1 MKSPKKPKS
10 PVIPSSLTVSEEELE
25 NINDRYL
32 QLIYE
37 TTPVEVLLK
46 PMKGNSRKYR
56 KYIIQLG
63 KLDKRSPR
71 VREKIVPFAVELYKE
86 GDRIYRDIA
95 AYTFQAFLG
104 QVCRNL
110 QQIVGKDP
118 ENIRKVCKYSPD
130 AMAELLLKYGRICQ
144 NKKQPFR
151 PNALWM
157 VLEMAG
163 MPYPEG
169 KQHQAE
175 SLLKKKEK
183 EARENQDSKEKKG
196 AKENKEARN
205 SKENK
210 DSKDNKDNKD
220 NKENREP
227 EASPEEAP
235 EEPAS
240 RKTRNSRNRDKAA
253 RNRRGKKNAAPEPA
267 PEETPAPAEEA
278 APEETAAPAQPE
290 VPETPAPEP
299 RNTPA
304 PQPEAAPAPAE
315 PAPAPDE
322 PAAPAETEAP
332 EEEPFTTYVG
342 RINIVDSFYNF
353 TPMGVWEQG
362 TYRALTPEEI
372 DELIPRAEQYKN
384 INLWYS
390 LHSDQKY
397 MEEHFHENDI
407 VFLDLGPHSLVENKD
422 SQGNLRSTAYRV
434 FCIDALKDGRL
445 RFPFGEG
452 LYEQVPETHLL
463 DPLSMD
469 TVLRLQEP
477 GLFAGKQ
484 ILLQLRDGWIAG
496 PYEVQKNIRFGF
508 FLQSD
513 VPENQYLL
521 TACPPE
527 AWQPVTFYPEEGT
540 WASRQEKTEWV
551 FWHRVPGSPSQ
562 LVDRVPDEVLLRSLV
577 KSVQVDEGD
586 LVKPGVLKSF
596 LEREKTQLFSG
607 LPAHIRQGRI
617 ARLEAILEGD
627 DAAREGYEQ
636 VGDFLYRHLL
646 ENLNKRWSQDFIT
659 ALLERYP
666 DIWQDLGS
674 AKGLPART
682 RKALAQA
689 EQRKNQKPRPQ
700 SPEALAEAIN
710 SLPASGT
717 NNRKALDYLITAI
730 QKERPQYSRNLIL
743 NLLICTHQGFLT
755 VFSGAPGSGKT
766 SFCNL
771 LGKVLG
777 LTQFDRKIGEQE
789 FMSTANRYIP
799 VSVERGWTSKR
810 DLIGYYNPLTRTFE
824 ESNRD
829 VYDGLKL
836 LDWEKTRGIRQ
847 FPYYILLDE
856 ANLSPMEY
864 YWADFMN
871 VCDDWDGEH
880 TLSLGYNH
888 RLQLPE
894 TLHFLATINNDH
906 TTETL
911 SPRLIDRA
919 WIITLPRTDA
929 VPEMT
934 QGISQGDI
942 QLLNWSQLKS
952 LFDVAPRE
960 SCQLTSVEQNVYD
973 RIKARL
979 AEQNIYLSMRI
990 ELALRR
996 YWKVA
1001 ARLMEPE
1008 DHIRPGIIALDYAV
1022 AQKILPK
1029 LSGNGA
1035 EYEKWLIQFRDDCEG
1050 NRMVQSAALLDQIL
1064 QWGNRR
1070 MKFFQF
1076 FH

>member
-1 MKSPKKPKS
+1 MKSPKNQKS
-10 PVIPSSLTVSEEELE
+10 HISASSLPIFEKRLTQIS
-25 NINDRYL
+25 DRYL
-32 QLIYE
+32 QMIYD

-86 GDRIYRDIA
+86 GDKIYRDIA
-95 AYTFQAFLG
+95 LFTYQAFLG
-104 QVCRNL
+104 QVCKVL
-110 QQIVGKDP
+110 EQLVGKDM
-118 ENIRKVCKYSPD
+118 EAIKKVCKYTPE
-130 AMAELLLKYGRICQ
+130 AMADLLLKYEWICLK
-144 NKKQPFR
+144 KKQPFR

-157 VLEMAG
+157 VLEVME

-183 EARENQDSKEKKG
+183 EAREVQNTKEP
-196 AKENKEARN
+196 KEPKEP
-205 SKENK
+205 KE
-210 DSKDNKDNKD
+210 D
-220 NKENREP
+220 KESGGEP
-227 EASPEEAP
+227 EE
-235 EEPAS
+235 S
-240 RKTRNSRNRDKAA
+240 RE
-253 RNRRGKKNAAPEPA
+253 AAPGEPA
-267 PEETPAPAEEA
+267 PEE
-278 APEETAAPAQPE
+278 
-290 VPETPAPEP
+290 
-299 RNTPA
+299 
-304 PQPEAAPAPAE
+304 
-315 PAPAPDE
+315 
-322 PAAPAETEAP
+322 P
-332 EEEPFTTYVG
+332 EEEPLTTYVG

-372 DELIPRAEQYKN
+372 DGLIPRAEQYKN

-407 VFLDLGPHSLVENKD
+407 VFLDLGPHSLAENKD

-434 FCIDALKDGRL
+434 FCIDALKNGRL
-445 RFPFGEG
+445 RFPYEEG
-452 LYEQVPETHLL
+452 IYELVPESRLL

-484 ILLQLRDGWIAG
+484 LLLQLRDGWIAG
-496 PYEVQKNIRFGF
+496 PYEVQKNIRFGCF
-508 FLQSD
+508 IQSD

-527 AWQPVTFYPEEGT
+527 AWQKVTFFPAEGT

-562 LVDRVPDEVLLRSLV
+562 LVDRVPDEVLVRSLV
-577 KSVQVDEGD
+577 KSVQVEEGD
-586 LVKPGVLKSF
+586 LVKPAVLKSF
-596 LEREKTQLFSG
+596 LEREKTRLFTDLPSG
-607 LPAHIRQGRI
+607 IRKGRLE
-617 ARLEAILEGD
+617 RLEAILEGD
-627 DAAREGYEQ
+627 EAAREDYAQ
-636 VGDFLYRHLL
+636 VSAFLYRQLL
-646 ENLNKRWSQDFIT
+646 DNGDKRWSQDFIT
-659 ALLERYP
+659 RLLERYP
-666 DIWQDLGS
+666 DIWQELGS
-674 AKGLPART
+674 AKGLPSRT
-682 RKALAQA
+682 RKALVQA
-689 EQRKNQKPRPQ
+689 EQRKIRQAQPR
-700 SPEALAEAIN
+700 SLEELGERIN
-710 SLPASGT
+710 GLPASGT
-717 NNRKALDYLITAI
+717 SSRKALDYLVTAI

-777 LTQFDRKIGEQE
+777 LTQFDRKTGPQDI
-789 FMSTANRYIP
+789 MSTANRYVP

-829 VYDGLKL
+829 VYDGLRL
-836 LDWEKTRGIRQ
+836 LDWEKTHGVRQ
-847 FPYYILLDE
+847 YPYYILLDE

-880 TLSLGYNH
+880 TLSLGHNH
-888 RLQLPE
+888 RFQLPE

-919 WIITLPRTDA
+919 WIVTLPHSD
-929 VPEMT
+929 VMPEI
-934 QGISQGDI
+934 QPGLSQGEI
-942 QLLNWSQLKS
+942 QLLSWSQLKS
-952 LFDVAPRE
+952 LFDVAHRE
-960 SCQLTSVEQNVYD
+960 SCQLTGVEQNVYD
-973 RIKARL
+973 RIRARL

-990 ELALRR
+990 ELAIRR

-1001 ARLMEPE
+1001 SRLMEPE
-1008 DHIRPGIIALDYAV
+1008 DHIRPGIIALDWAV

-1035 EYEKWLIQFRDDCEG
+1035 EYEKWLIQFRDDCAG

>member
-1 MKSPKKPKS
+1 MKSPKNQKS
-10 PVIPSSLTVSEEELE
+10 HISASSLPISEKRLTQ
-25 NINDRYL
+25 ISDRYL
-32 QLIYE
+32 QMIYD

-86 GDRIYRDIA
+86 GDKIYRDIA
-95 AYTFQAFLG
+95 LFTYQAFLG
-104 QVCRNL
+104 QVCKVL
-110 QQIVGKDP
+110 EQLVGKDM
-118 ENIRKVCKYSPD
+118 EAIKKVCKYTPE
-130 AMAELLLKYGRICQ
+130 AMADLLLKYERICLK
-144 NKKQPFR
+144 KKQPFR

-157 VLEMAG
+157 VLEVME

-183 EARENQDSKEKKG
+183 EAREAQNTKEP
-196 AKENKEARN
+196 KEPKEP
-205 SKENK
+205 KE
-210 DSKDNKDNKD
+210 D
-220 NKENREP
+220 KESGGEP
-227 EASPEEAP
+227 EESREEAP
-235 EEPAS
+235 AEQP
-240 RKTRNSRNRDKAA
+240 RKARNGRNRDKGA
-253 RNRRGKKNAAPEPA
+253 RNRNGRGKKNAAPEPA
-267 PEETPAPAEEA
+267 PEEEAQPEALKEAETPKAPKEAEPPAPEAPAE
-278 APEETAAPAQPE
+278 P
-290 VPETPAPEP
+290 
-299 RNTPA
+299 
-304 PQPEAAPAPAE
+304 AAPAPAPEAPARPVPEKSETREAAPGE
-315 PAPAPDE
+315 PAPE
-322 PAAPAETEAP
+322 EP
-332 EEEPFTTYVG
+332 EEEPLTTYVG

-362 TYRALTPEEI
+362 TYQALTREEI
-372 DELIPRAEQYKN
+372 DGLIPRAEQYKN

-407 VFLDLGPHSLVENKD
+407 VFLDLGPHSLAENKD

-434 FCIDALKDGRL
+434 FCIDALKNGRL
-445 RFPFGEG
+445 RFPYEEG
-452 LYEQVPETHLL
+452 IYELVPESRLL

-484 ILLQLRDGWIAG
+484 LLLQLRDGWIAG
-496 PYEVQKNIRFGF
+496 PYEVQKNIRFGCF
-508 FLQSD
+508 IQSD

-527 AWQPVTFYPEEGT
+527 AWQKVTFFPAEGT

-562 LVDRVPDEVLLRSLV
+562 LVDRVPDEVLVRSLV
-577 KSVQVDEGD
+577 KSVQVEEGD
-586 LVKPGVLKSF
+586 LVKPAVLKSF
-596 LEREKTQLFSG
+596 LEREKTRLFTDLPSG
-607 LPAHIRQGRI
+607 IRKGRLE
-617 ARLEAILEGD
+617 RLEAILEGD
-627 DAAREGYEQ
+627 EAAREDYAQ
-636 VGDFLYRHLL
+636 VSAFLYRQLL
-646 ENLNKRWSQDFIT
+646 DNGDKRWSQDFIT
-659 ALLERYP
+659 RLLERYP
-666 DIWQDLGS
+666 DIWQELGS
-674 AKGLPART
+674 AKGLPSRT
-682 RKALAQA
+682 RKALVQA
-689 EQRKNQKPRPQ
+689 EQRKIRQAQPR
-700 SPEALAEAIN
+700 SLEELGERIN
-710 SLPASGT
+710 GLPASGT
-717 NNRKALDYLITAI
+717 SSRKALDYLVTAI

-777 LTQFDRKIGEQE
+777 LTQFDRKTGPQDI
-789 FMSTANRYIP
+789 MSTANRYVP

-829 VYDGLKL
+829 VYDGLRL
-836 LDWEKTRGIRQ
+836 LDWEKTHGVRQ
-847 FPYYILLDE
+847 YPYYILLDE

-880 TLSLGYNH
+880 TLSLGHNH
-888 RLQLPE
+888 RFQLPE

-919 WIITLPRTDA
+919 WIVTLPHSD
-929 VPEMT
+929 VMPEI
-934 QGISQGDI
+934 QPGLSQGEI
-942 QLLNWSQLKS
+942 QLLSWSQLKS
-952 LFDVAPRE
+952 LFDVAHRE
-960 SCQLTSVEQNVYD
+960 SCQLTGVEQNVYD
-973 RIKARL
+973 RIRARL

-990 ELALRR
+990 ELAIRR

-1001 ARLMEPE
+1001 SRLMEPE
-1008 DHIRPGIIALDYAV
+1008 DHIRPGIIALDWAV

-1035 EYEKWLIQFRDDCEG
+1035 EYEKWLIQFRDDCAG

>member
-1 MKSPKKPKS
+1 M
-10 PVIPSSLTVSEEELE
+10 
-25 NINDRYL
+25 
-32 QLIYE
+32 
-37 TTPVEVLLK
+37 
-46 PMKGNSRKYR
+46 
-56 KYIIQLG
+56 
-63 KLDKRSPR
+63 
-71 VREKIVPFAVELYKE
+71 
-86 GDRIYRDIA
+86 
-95 AYTFQAFLG
+95 
-104 QVCRNL
+104 
-110 QQIVGKDP
+110 
-118 ENIRKVCKYSPD
+118 
-130 AMAELLLKYGRICQ
+130 
-144 NKKQPFR
+144 
-151 PNALWM
+151 
-157 VLEMAG
+157 
-163 MPYPEG
+163 
-169 KQHQAE
+169 
-175 SLLKKKEK
+175 
-183 EARENQDSKEKKG
+183 
-196 AKENKEARN
+196 
-205 SKENK
+205 
-210 DSKDNKDNKD
+210 
-220 NKENREP
+220 
-227 EASPEEAP
+227 
-235 EEPAS
+235 
-240 RKTRNSRNRDKAA
+240 
-253 RNRRGKKNAAPEPA
+253 
-267 PEETPAPAEEA
+267 
-278 APEETAAPAQPE
+278 
-290 VPETPAPEP
+290 
-299 RNTPA
+299 
-304 PQPEAAPAPAE
+304 
-315 PAPAPDE
+315 
-322 PAAPAETEAP
+322 
-332 EEEPFTTYVG
+332 G

-372 DELIPRAEQYKN
+372 DGLIPRAEQYKN

-407 VFLDLGPHSLVENKD
+407 VFLDLGPHSLAENKD

-434 FCIDALKDGRL
+434 FCIDALKNGRL
-445 RFPFGEG
+445 RFPYEEG
-452 LYEQVPETHLL
+452 IYELVPESRLL

-484 ILLQLRDGWIAG
+484 LLLQLRDGWIAG
-496 PYEVQKNIRFGF
+496 PYEVQKNIRFGCF
-508 FLQSD
+508 IQSD

-527 AWQPVTFYPEEGT
+527 AWQKVTFFPAEGT

-562 LVDRVPDEVLLRSLV
+562 LVDRVPDEVLVRSLV
-577 KSVQVDEGD
+577 KSVQVEEGD
-586 LVKPGVLKSF
+586 LVKPAVLKSF
-596 LEREKTQLFSG
+596 LEREKTRLFTDLPSG
-607 LPAHIRQGRI
+607 IRKGRLE
-617 ARLEAILEGD
+617 RLEAILEGD
-627 DAAREGYEQ
+627 EAAREDYAQ
-636 VGDFLYRHLL
+636 VSAFLYRQLL
-646 ENLNKRWSQDFIT
+646 DNGDKRWSQDFIT
-659 ALLERYP
+659 RLLERYP
-666 DIWQDLGS
+666 DIWQELGS
-674 AKGLPART
+674 AKGLPSRT

-689 EQRKNQKPRPQ
+689 EQRKIRQAQPR
-700 SPEALAEAIN
+700 SLEELGERIN
-710 SLPASGT
+710 GLPASGT
-717 NNRKALDYLITAI
+717 SSRKALDYLVTAI

-777 LTQFDRKIGEQE
+777 LTQFDRKTGPQDI
-789 FMSTANRYIP
+789 MSTANRYVP

-824 ESNRD
+824 ESNRE
-829 VYDGLKL
+829 VYDGLRL
-836 LDWEKTRGIRQ
+836 LDWEKTHGVRQ
-847 FPYYILLDE
+847 YPYYILLDE

-880 TLSLGYNH
+880 TLSLGHNH
-888 RLQLPE
+888 RFQLPE

-919 WIITLPRTDA
+919 WIVTLPHSDV
-929 VPEMT
+929 VPEI
-934 QGISQGDI
+934 QPGLSQGEI
-942 QLLNWSQLKS
+942 QLLSWSQLKS
-952 LFDVAPRE
+952 LFDVAHRE
-960 SCQLTSVEQNVYD
+960 SCQLTGVEQNVYD
-973 RIKARL
+973 RIRARL

-990 ELALRR
+990 ELAIRR

-1001 ARLMEPE
+1001 SRLMEPE
-1008 DHIRPGIIALDYAV
+1008 DHIRPGIIALDWAV

-1035 EYEKWLIQFRDDCEG
+1035 EYEKWLIQFRDDCAG